1 VFQPKRF
8 YRELERLLHERP
20 QDSLSQTWFRWL
32 LDEIVDRFGKA
43 LFIENGRLYDAEDD
57 GFSLVHAVRA
67 RDPGSVGIAISG
79 SYRPLE
85 LVLEHKVFV
94 FDTTVEG
101 QSEELEGRLGGLESA
116 AMVVDS
122 VPRRVL
128 AFGLRPGWQR
138 DDLDFALHTLRN
150 AIDLR
155 VSVEG
160 LRTDIEQAAEIQ
172 RSLLPQNPPEFP
184 GFSLAARSMP
194 AELVG
199 GDFYDFLGPDSDTVV
214 IAVGDASGHGLGA
227 ALLAR
232 DTVTGIRMGAERLL
246 KITEIVRRLNQVI
259 GMSALSSRF
268 VSLFYTELES
278 NGDVFYVNAG
288 HPPAWLVGAEEV
300 RRLDVGGTILGPIK
314 AQTFRRGWAH
324 LDPGDSLIIITD
336 GLIERANS
344 TGVMFEE
351 EGIEAVARELRGRP
365 AHEIL
370 DAIFAAAKNHGGTLA
385 WEDDT
390 TAVVVTRDPS

>member
-1 VFQPKRF
+1 
-8 YRELERLLHERP
+8 
-20 QDSLSQTWFRWL
+20 
-32 LDEIVDRFGKA
+32 
-43 LFIENGRLYDAEDD
+43 
-57 GFSLVHAVRA
+57 
-67 RDPGSVGIAISG
+67 
-79 SYRPLE
+79 
-85 LVLEHKVFV
+85 
-94 FDTTVEG
+94 
-101 QSEELEGRLGGLESA
+101 
-116 AMVVDS
+116 
-122 VPRRVL
+122 
-128 AFGLRPGWQR
+128 
-138 DDLDFALHTLRN
+138 
-150 AIDLR
+150 
-155 VSVEG
+155 
-160 LRTDIEQAAEIQ
+160 
-172 RSLLPQNPPEFP
+172 
-184 GFSLAARSMP
+184 
-194 AELVG
+194 
-199 GDFYDFLGPDSDTVV
+199 
-214 IAVGDASGHGLGA
+214 
-227 ALLAR
+227 
-232 DTVTGIRMGAERLL
+232 
-246 KITEIVRRLNQVI
+246 
-259 GMSALSSRF
+259 MSALSSRF